1 MVVPAG
7 RVTDWI
13 SLGVLASWVSRDAVD
28 EAIEATGRGAKR
40 SDGTIPPHVVVYFVM
55 ALALFADEDYEEVA
69 ARLAGVLGDWG
80 AGWEPTA
87 SGLAQARKR
96 LGPEPM
102 AVLYSQVARP
112 VAEEDTEG
120 AFFGRWRLMSLD
132 AMVVDAERTAANVA
146 AFGLPGTGEGVEAA
160 LPQVRVVTVDEIA
173 SHAAVLAAFGPAGA
187 GKAAGEQTLARTL
200 YPRLQQDWLV
210 TADRNFFNWAD
221 WCLADDTGAALLWR
235 VKADLRLPVLAAL
248 PDHSYLSVVIDPNIR
263 GKARAALLDAATRQ
277 RPLARDQARYV
288 RVVEYDVPDRDG
300 NGGHELFALVTNILD
315 PREAPAVPLAGIYG
329 QRWEHET
336 GNGQVKTH
344 LRGPGRVLRSKSP
357 QLVEQEVWGYLLT
370 HFAISAL
377 ICTAATAAGIDPDR
391 IKFKRTVR
399 LVRRRVGDPS
409 FSP

>member
-1 MVVPAG
+1 
-7 RVTDWI
+7 VTDWI

-40 SDGTIPPHVVVYFVM
+40 SDGTIPPHVVVHFVM

-80 AGWEPTA
+80 AGWEPMA

-132 AMVVDAERTAANVA
+132 AMVFDAERTAANVA
-146 AFGLPGTGEGVEAA
+146 AFGLPGTGEGIEAA
-160 LPQVRVVTVDEIA
+160 LPQVRVVTVDEVA

-200 YPRLQQDWLV
+200 YPRLQQDWVV

-263 GKARAALLDAATRQ
+263 GRARARLLDAATRR
-277 RPLARDQARYV
+277 RPLDRDQARYV
-288 RVVEYDVPDRDG
+288 RVVEYDVPDRD
-300 NGGHELFALVTNILD
+300 GGHELFALVTNILD
-315 PREAPAVPLAGIYG
+315 PREAPAGPLAGIYG
-329 QRWEHET
+329 QRWDT
-336 GNGQVKTH
+336 
-344 LRGPGRVLRSKSP
+344 RP
-357 QLVEQEVWGYLLT
+357 
-370 HFAISAL
+370 
-377 ICTAATAAGIDPDR
+377 ATARSRPTCAGR
-391 IKFKRTVR
+391 AGSCA
-399 LVRRRVGDPS
+399 RRARSSSSRRYGATC
-409 FSP
+409 